1 MEENELVRRS
11 IEGDEEAFGALVK
24 KYKTKV
30 FNMAFSF
37 TKDREAADDLAQEI
51 FIKAYYALG
60 KFKFKSGFGTWLYR
74 IAVNHLKDHLRKQ
87 KKERHISFDD
97 VHHETRLSEDVSD
110 RKEEAREKERRIRFL
125 HQALQSLPQ
134 KYRII
139 LTLRDVQGHSYEEI
153 ANILNLSPGTVD
165 SRLHRARKMLRE
177 KIAPFLSQEGG
188 YHEMH

>member
-1 MEENELVRRS
+1 MEENKLVQRS
-11 IEGDEEAFGALVK
+11 REGDEEAFGSLVK

-37 TKDREAADDLAQEI
+37 TRDREAADDLSQEI
-51 FIKAYYALG
+51 FIKAFYALG

-74 IAVNHLKDHLRKQ
+74 IAVNHIKDHLRKQ

-97 VHHETRLSEDVSD
+97 VHQESKLSELEAD
-110 RKEEAREKERRIRFL
+110 RREDAREKERRIRLL

-134 KYRII
+134 KQRII
-139 LTLRDVQGHSYEEI
+139 LTLRDIQGHSYEEV
-153 ANILNLSPGTVD
+153 ASILNLSPGTVD

>member
-1 MEENELVRRS
+1 MEENKLVQRS
-11 IEGDEEAFGALVK
+11 MEGDEEAFGALVK
-24 KYKTKV
+24 KYKAKV
-30 FNMAFSF
+30 INMAFSF
-37 TKDREAADDLAQEI
+37 TRDREAADDLAQEI

-74 IAVNHLKDHLRKQ
+74 IAVNHIKDHLRKK
-87 KKERHISFDD
+87 KKERHVSFDD
-97 VHHETRLSEDVSD
+97 VRHESKLAEVEAD
-110 RKEEAREKERRIRFL
+110 RRDDAREKESRIRLL
-125 HQALQSLPQ
+125 HQALQNLPQ
-134 KYRII
+134 KYRLI

-153 ANILNLSPGTVD
+153 ASILDLSSGTVD

>member
-1 MEENELVRRS
+1 MEENKLVQRS
-11 IEGDEEAFGALVK
+11 MEGDEEAFGALVK
-24 KYKTKV
+24 KYKAKV
-30 FNMAFSF
+30 FNMAYSF
-37 TKDREAADDLAQEI
+37 TRDREAADDLSQEI

-74 IAVNHLKDHLRKQ
+74 IAVNHIKDHLRKK
-87 KKERHISFDD
+87 KKERHVSFDD
-97 VHHETRLSEDVSD
+97 VRHESKLAEMEAGR
-110 RKEEAREKERRIRFL
+110 RNEAREKESRIRLL

-153 ANILNLSPGTVD
+153 ASILDLSPGTVD
-165 SRLHRARKMLRE
+165 SRLHRARRMLRE

>member
-1 MEENELVRRS
+1 MDEKELVQRS
-11 IEGDEEAFGALVK
+11 REGDEEAFGALVK

-37 TKDREAADDLAQEI
+37 TRDREAADDLAQEI
-51 FIKAYYALG
+51 FIKAYYALS

-74 IAVNHLKDHLRKQ
+74 IAVNHIKDHLRK
-87 KKERHISFDD
+87 KKKDRHISFDN
-97 VHHETRLSEDVSD
+97 VRHESKLAEVEAD
-110 RKEEAREKERRIRFL
+110 RKSDAREKENRIRLL
-125 HQALQSLPQ
+125 HRALQSLPQ
-134 KYRII
+134 KYRVI

-153 ANILNLSPGTVD
+153 ANILELSPGTVD

>member
-1 MEENELVRRS
+1 MEENKLVQRS
-11 IEGDEEAFGALVK
+11 REGDEEAFGALVK
-24 KYKTKV
+24 KYKGKV

-37 TKDREAADDLAQEI
+37 TRDREAADDLAQEI

-74 IAVNHLKDHLRKQ
+74 IAVNHIKDHLRKH
-87 KKERHISFDD
+87 KKERHLSFDD
-97 VHHETRLSEDVSD
+97 VHHESKLAEVEAD
-110 RKEEAREKERRIRFL
+110 RRNDAREKETRIRLL
-125 HQALQSLPQ
+125 HQALKSLPQ

-139 LTLRDVQGHSYEEI
+139 ITLRDVQGHSYEEI
-153 ANILNLSPGTVD
+153 ASILDISPGTVD

-177 KIAPFLSQEGG
+177 KIAPFLSREGG